1 MGTVAEE
8 PRIRRITVRFTDKE
22 YIQLRQQMENV
33 DCLSA
38 AKYLRARALN
48 QTIQIR
54 RDIRYSDRELR
65 NQINRF
71 SATVARIGVDYNQA
85 TKLLHTLSRKTRPD
99 GSPVINARAVNYYL
113 SKIYTM
119 TKALCSSVDKLIDY
133 IEQHDRSASQGEE
146 CDNT

>member
-8 PRIRRITVRFTDKE
+8 PRDRRITVRFTEKE
-22 YIQLRQQMENV
+22 YIQLRQQMDNV

-85 TKLLHTLSRKTRPD
+85 TKLLNSLSRQQRPD
-99 GSPVINARAVNYYL
+99 GSPVVNARAVNYYL
-113 SKIYTM
+113 AKIYTM
-119 TKALCSSVDKLIDY
+119 TRNLCSSVNKLIDY
-133 IEQHDRSASQGEE
+133 IDTHDRSVSQGEGR
-146 CDNT
+146 NNL